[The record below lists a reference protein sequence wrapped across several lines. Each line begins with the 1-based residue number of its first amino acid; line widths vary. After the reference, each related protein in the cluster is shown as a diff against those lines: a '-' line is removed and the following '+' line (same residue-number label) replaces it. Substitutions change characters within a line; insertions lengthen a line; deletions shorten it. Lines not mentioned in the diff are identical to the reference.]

1 MADVIVIGGGIVG
14 TTAAWQLAAAG
25 AEVML
30 LERGALASGAT
41 ARSQGLIL
49 PPDHPELDAV
59 QVESLR
65 LYREL
70 AGIADVALD
79 VDPVGL
85 LLVATDD
92 AQMASLRDDPRATG
106 ELLDAAGVR
115 EAEPALGPSMV
126 GGLLSEDGWRS
137 DPGALTAAAAEAARR
152 AGATI
157 RTGVAVKRLGPGRVL
172 TDAGPFEATTVLLCA
187 GAWSR
192 TLARTAGHDLEVR
205 PVRGWL
211 AITAPGP
218 PLLRHVV
225 YEAEYEA
232 PDGPQPALPVTVAD
246 LAAGDLATAG
256 ADPALAFAAHQN
268 ADGTIMIGATRS
280 AALRETDESA
290 AALRVT
296 AERACRLLP
305 DLAAR
310 EVATT
315 WTGLR
320 PFSHDGVPYIGWLE
334 EGLAVCAGHGSE
346 GVLTG
351 AGSGRMVAEIVLG
364 RLPYTDPAAFDPL
377 R

>member
-1 MADVIVIGGGIVG
+1 MA
-14 TTAAWQLAAAG
+14 
-25 AEVML
+25 
-30 LERGALASGAT
+30 
-41 ARSQGLIL
+41 
-49 PPDHPELDAV
+49 
-59 QVESLR
+59 
-65 LYREL
+65 
-70 AGIADVALD
+70 
-79 VDPVGL
+79 
-85 LLVATDD
+85 
-92 AQMASLRDDPRATG
+92 
-106 ELLDAAGVR
+106 
-115 EAEPALGPSMV
+115 

-137 DPGALTAAAAEAARR
+137 DPGALTAAAADAARR
-152 AGATI
+152 AGATV
-157 RTGVAVKRLGPGRVL
+157 RTGVAVKRLGAGCVL
-172 TDAGPFEATTVLLCA
+172 TDAGPLEASTVLLCA

-192 TLARTAGHDLEVR
+192 TLARTAGHDLQVR

-232 PDGPQPALPVTVAD
+232 PDGPQPALPVTVAQ

-256 ADPALAFAAHQN
+256 AEPALAFAAHQN
-268 ADGTIMIGATRS
+268 ADGTVMIGATRS

-305 DLAAR
+305 GLAAR

-320 PFSHDGVPYIGWLE
+320 PFSHDGLPYIGWLE

-364 RLPYTDPAAFDPL
+364 GCPTSTRSRSIRFAPRPNARPEPASTRHPRACAGRAAPGATSGRPAPACCSGTSTPAGSRRCAREGCGGAQPRGSCHDDTGQSVRLATSAVTLEPEPDSPTAHSALPPGAAAIASA
-377 R
+377 